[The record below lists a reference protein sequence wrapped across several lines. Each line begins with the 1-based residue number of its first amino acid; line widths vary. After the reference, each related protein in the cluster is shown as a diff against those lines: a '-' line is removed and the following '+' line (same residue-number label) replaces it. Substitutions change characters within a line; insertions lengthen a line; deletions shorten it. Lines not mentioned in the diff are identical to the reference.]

1 MANGNI
7 VKIDKAIKI
16 TFKLGTQTF
25 TEDFLVL
32 IVTTPVILGNPFFV
46 KHKVSICPGQSYIKF
61 PDQTLQI
68 NEIKP
73 EKQPRRVVKCKKF
86 GVYTQKKQVL
96 QPSQQAVL
104 ECKLYDKLESFTD
117 LCGVIIPN
125 EIFEKDSEVILTS
138 SLSKVAEN
146 NILYIYVLN
155 ITDHPITIN
164 KDEEIAKFSFLT
176 SDQAEKLLEVDPQ
189 LINVAK
195 MSENY
200 LTEINQ
206 LIQVTDT
213 PKRKSQPA
221 KPAPEYEKLWFP
233 TPETCPDPTNLSP
246 LQRDV
251 YEQLLKLQEMEKLDP
266 KGNNQDKITF
276 LSKFPWE
283 KSALNDEQKAVVGEL
298 LVEFSDIFAKHRFD
312 VGYNTYL
319 KIKLTPERSIPTY
332 EQGPPTPF
340 HLRNELQIE
349 LALMHYYGL
358 ITTLSQSRYS
368 SPLFAQRKN
377 SGRLRLLIDLRKVNH
392 LLKNDYVNTNFPISN
407 MSDAINYFAGKK
419 LFTKLDCSQAYHC
432 VQMADDVS
440 VQLPAFN
447 FASRTYAYKCLA
459 QGLNKSVTGV
469 SSSIRH
475 YLDPCLAS
483 GNCTQFMDDI
493 GNAVTNF
500 EQLVPSLRE
509 IFTCIRQS
517 GLKLS
522 PENCEI
528 ATDTIKFLGNNI
540 SAEGI
545 SPEKS
550 KITKFLDKFKMP
562 KTTKQVKRLIGF
574 TQFFRNYIPNLG
586 EKLMSSYKLLKK
598 DAVIET
604 TEEHVKALEV
614 IKKDLMEAT
623 NVTLRLPKPGLQ
635 YVILCDASYHGAGFV
650 LMVEDY
656 VNETGKKE
664 KKTYAPVSFGSHL
677 FNATQFKFSIY
688 YKEFLAL
695 YYALDYFSH
704 YIWGSSKQVII
715 LTDNKSLTQ
724 FFQSKVI
731 PPSLWN
737 CLDRILAFNI
747 VIAHIPGR
755 ANYAADF
762 LSRMENDKT
771 ATMSLKLTDRIPV
784 KEIEIDT
791 EAQNPDVEL
800 NVLFD
805 TEGLGDEINEDEVNF
820 LKKLGVY
827 EDYKK
832 RQNNVPITEI
842 QGLLKLKRKHEINS
856 IEYPNPLDEFPDL
869 TDNLISLNLAD
880 EQQKDADIRIV
891 ISWIQQNNQQPD
903 LKYATTNLKKY
914 QKHLNRLILEGNVLY
929 RNFYDDTGNVLH
941 KQFCVPKHLWKETI
955 YRLHNS
961 QTAGHLGIK
970 ATIQEFRKRFYY
982 PGFTEHFIS
991 FIKNCLTCLQLNRV
1005 PKSHITAKL
1014 QPVSSLQSYPGDML
1028 QIDLVGPLKSSQ
1040 YKYVLSGID
1049 VFTKYLFAVPLTN
1062 GYADTVAKELVKVFF
1077 QHSYIPQTIL
1087 SDLGTNFTSELMS
1100 ELASLLEVKLKHASL
1115 KHPQTIGAVERSHG
1129 PLKRILKL
1137 NTEEQWKD
1145 WHKNVPLYN
1154 FYS

>member
-1 MANGNI
+1 M
-7 VKIDKAIKI
+7 
-16 TFKLGTQTF
+16 
-25 TEDFLVL
+25 
-32 IVTTPVILGNPFFV
+32 
-46 KHKVSICPGQSYIKF
+46 
-61 PDQTLQI
+61 
-68 NEIKP
+68 
-73 EKQPRRVVKCKKF
+73 
-86 GVYTQKKQVL
+86 
-96 QPSQQAVL
+96 
-104 ECKLYDKLESFTD
+104 
-117 LCGVIIPN
+117 
-125 EIFEKDSEVILTS
+125 
-138 SLSKVAEN
+138 
-146 NILYIYVLN
+146 N

-164 KDEEIAKFSFLT
+164 KGEEIAKLSFLT
-176 SDQAEKLLEVDPQ
+176 SDQAEKLLKVDPQ

-213 PKRKSQPA
+213 PKRKAQPA

-246 LQRDV
+246 LQREIF
-251 YEQLLKLQEMEKLDP
+251 EQLLKLQEMEKLDP
-266 KGNNQDKITF
+266 KGNHQDKITF

-283 KSALNDEQKAVVGEL
+283 KLALNDGQKAVVGEL

-312 VGYNTYL
+312 VGYNTDL
-319 KIKLTPERSIPTY
+319 KIELTPERSIPIY
-332 EQGPPTPF
+332 EQGPPTPA
-340 HLRNELQIE
+340 HLRTELQVE
-349 LALMHYYGL
+349 LALMHYYGP

-392 LLKNDYVNTNFPISN
+392 LMKNDFVNTNFPISN
-407 MSDAINYFAGKK
+407 MNDAINYFAGKK

-440 VQLPAFN
+440 VQLLAFN

-459 QGLNKSVTGV
+459 QGLNKSVTGF
-469 SSSIRH
+469 SSFIRH

-483 GNCTQFMDDI
+483 GNFTQFMDDI

-509 IFTCIRQS
+509 IFICIRQS

-522 PENCEI
+522 PEKCEI
-528 ATDTIKFLGNNI
+528 ATDTMIFLGNNI

-545 SPEKS
+545 SPEKA
-550 KITKFLDKFKMP
+550 KITKFFDKFKMP
-562 KTTKQVKRLIGF
+562 KTTKQVNLLIGF

-586 EKLMSSYKLLKK
+586 EKLMSFYKLLKK

-623 NVTLRLPKPGLQ
+623 NVTFPLPKPGLQ
-635 YVILCDASYHGAGFV
+635 YVMFCDASYHGAGFV

-677 FNATQFKFSIY
+677 FNATQLKFSIY

-695 YYALDYFSH
+695 YYALDYFSR
-704 YIWGSSKQVII
+704 YIWGSGKQVILQQKPYQTN

-771 ATMSLKLTDRIPV
+771 ATISLKLTARIPV
-784 KEIEIDT
+784 REIEIDT

-800 NVLFD
+800 NVLLD
-805 TEGLGDEINEDEVNF
+805 TEINDDELNGEALNA
-820 LKKLGVY
+820 LKKIGLN
-827 EDYKK
+827 EEYKK
-832 RQNNVPITEI
+832 RQSNLPVTEI
-842 QGLLKLKRKHEINS
+842 QGLFKLKRKTEINS

-869 TDNLISLNLAD
+869 TDNLISLTLAE
-880 EQQKDADIRIV
+880 EQQQDTDIRTV
-891 ISWIQQNNQQPD
+891 INWIQQNNQQPD

-914 QKHLNRLILEGNVLY
+914 HKHLNRLILEGNVLY
-929 RNFYDDTGNVLH
+929 RNFMMILEKYFINNSVYLSICGKRLYIDSIIH
-941 KQFCVPKHLWKETI
+941 KQQVT
-955 YRLHNS
+955 
-961 QTAGHLGIK
+961 
-970 ATIQEFRKRFYY
+970 
-982 PGFTEHFIS
+982 
-991 FIKNCLTCLQLNRV
+991 
-1005 PKSHITAKL
+1005 
-1014 QPVSSLQSYPGDML
+1014 
-1028 QIDLVGPLKSSQ
+1028 
-1040 YKYVLSGID
+1040 
-1049 VFTKYLFAVPLTN
+1049 
-1062 GYADTVAKELVKVFF
+1062 
-1077 QHSYIPQTIL
+1077 
-1087 SDLGTNFTSELMS
+1087 
-1100 ELASLLEVKLKHASL
+1100 
-1115 KHPQTIGAVERSHG
+1115 
-1129 PLKRILKL
+1129 
-1137 NTEEQWKD
+1137 
-1145 WHKNVPLYN
+1145 
-1154 FYS
+1154 